1 MPQLLAFPA
10 STMKSPLAS
19 TAFPLNGMFDP
30 SPDKAVYLLTIPKVS
45 NLLNALSNVAIRLTM
60 AAEKVVALAAN

>member
-10 STMKSPLAS
+10 STMKSPLVS

-30 SPDKAVYLLTIPKVS
+30 SPDKAVYLSITPKVS
-45 NLLNALSNVAIRLTM
+45 SLLNALSNVAILLTM
-60 AAEKVVALAAN
+60 AKEKVVALAGN